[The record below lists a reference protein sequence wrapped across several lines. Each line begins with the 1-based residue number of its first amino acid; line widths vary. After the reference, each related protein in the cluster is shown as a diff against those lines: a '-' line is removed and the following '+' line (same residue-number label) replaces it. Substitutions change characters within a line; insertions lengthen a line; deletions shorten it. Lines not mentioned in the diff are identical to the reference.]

1 MNQLLW
7 YYVEGGLISAIIVLL
22 LSIITKQRGDE
33 GIKIALLV
41 GLIWPA
47 AWPLTIYMIIKG
59 RNNK

>member
-33 GIKIALLV
+33 GIKIAMLV
-41 GLIWPA
+41 GLIWPV